1 MVTYSVVHIYY
12 STTDTVI
19 ISLNNNYMHTKVL
32 GTVWQ
37 FLVH

>member
-1 MVTYSVVHIYY
+1 MATYSVVHIYY

-19 ISLNNNYMHTKVL
+19 ISLNSNYMYTEVVS
-32 GTVWQ
+32 TVWQ